1 MQATFIR
8 PPICPAARG
17 FARSDRRRAVSSP
30 LVTSSWAPPI
40 LLALY
45 CLLFAWRAL
54 GGGLLVE
61 DDHPGQLY
69 RIAQAI
75 EMGPWPWRFNP
86 GWWAGYAELQYYPP
100 GFAYA
105 GAALHGLSLGGLGL
119 GATYQSLLWLTF
131 LLPGA
136 TCYALLVHMLGSP
149 WLALPGAFLALT
161 LSGGSRS
168 GVEEGLRWGL
178 VAARLGWA
186 LLPLLALALAR
197 WTERTRPPIS
207 AAVVLAAIVIAH
219 PAHGP
224 AGVVLLAL
232 AACHGPGRLTA
243 RLSGGAVI
251 ALTAAGLG
259 AFWWL
264 PLLAHLDM
272 ALPLAWGEAS
282 FSALAQEI
290 AARPLLIALALGS
303 VLLLSRPSLAPPRG
317 RWLIGFAPAMAVV
330 VALDAI
336 VAEPL
341 GALWLPADR
350 LVDGFLLALVVD
362 ASIALAGI
370 RGRLNRLPEWGLAF
384 AVIGGSA
391 LLAQPAARE
400 PTLTLWPRS
409 DPTQWPKEAV
419 VIAGTRLGDLWTAL
433 AQAPPGRILFVR
445 SSVPLAYGEEWWR
458 PHSHITALTPL
469 RAGREIVNGTF
480 THPSP
485 IAGLLYAGTAD
496 RRPIRVLVEQR
507 DGVSLFGRPLEE

>member
-1 MQATFIR
+1 
-8 PPICPAARG
+8 
-17 FARSDRRRAVSSP
+17 
-30 LVTSSWAPPI
+30 
-40 LLALY
+40 
-45 CLLFAWRAL
+45 
-54 GGGLLVE
+54 
-61 DDHPGQLY
+61 

-136 TCYALLVHMLGSP
+136 TCYALLLRLLGSP
-149 WLALPGAFLALT
+149 WLALPGAFLALA

-243 RLSGGAVI
+243 PLSRGAG
-251 ALTAAGLG
+251 LPPTAARLR
-259 AFWWL
+259 AVWWL
-264 PLLAHLDM
+264 PPPAPPRPGPPP
-272 ALPLAWGEAS
+272 APGEAPLS
-282 FSALAQEI
+282 PPPPPGHMAGLPPP
-290 AARPLLIALALGS
+290 RPLGS
-303 VLLLSRPSLAPPRG
+303 GGVLLCSRPRRAPPRG
-317 RWLIGFAPAMAVV
+317 GWLLGLARAWVVGVAPA
-330 VALDAI
+330 AL

-341 GALWLPADR
+341 GALWPPADR

-362 ASIALAGI
+362 ASIAL
-370 RGRLNRLPEWGLAF
+370 
-384 AVIGGSA
+384 
-391 LLAQPAARE
+391 
-400 PTLTLWPRS
+400 
-409 DPTQWPKEAV
+409 
-419 VIAGTRLGDLWTAL
+419 
-433 AQAPPGRILFVR
+433 
-445 SSVPLAYGEEWWR
+445 
-458 PHSHITALTPL
+458 
-469 RAGREIVNGTF
+469 
-480 THPSP
+480 
-485 IAGLLYAGTAD
+485 
-496 RRPIRVLVEQR
+496 
-507 DGVSLFGRPLEE
+507 